1 MEKFAIPSVME
12 KSCMHVKRN
21 ERVMPKKTYKVLFF
35 DLDGTLLDFNAS
47 EREALGHLL
56 LDKGIEA
63 TEEAFR
69 CYHQI
74 NDSMWKMLERGEIT
88 RERLQTERFERFF
101 ETLGIQKLEG
111 DEAFHYRMY
120 LSQSAIP
127 IKGARVL
134 LENLSKRYPLY
145 LVSNGNTDVQYGRL
159 EKSGFQ
165 EFFQGIF
172 LSQEVGYTKPDKRFF
187 DVCMEKVTGL
197 TAKDILLIGD
207 SVSSD
212 MKGGLLSGI
221 DTCWYHPEG
230 TPGMLSGD
238 EIPVTYEIRSLEELY
253 AILEVDLQKDM

>member
-1 MEKFAIPSVME
+1 
-12 KSCMHVKRN
+12 
-21 ERVMPKKTYKVLFF
+21 MPKKTYKVLFF

-47 EREALGHLL
+47 EREALSHLL
-56 LDKGIEA
+56 ADKRIEA

-101 ETLGIQKLEG
+101 ETLGRQNLDG
-111 DEAFHYRMY
+111 DEAFRYRGY
-120 LSQSAIP
+120 LSQSAIL
-127 IKGARVL
+127 IKGAREL
-134 LENLSKRYPLY
+134 LEELSKQYPLY

-159 EKSGFQ
+159 KKSGFQ
-165 EFFQGIF
+165 GFFQGIF

-187 DVCMEKVTGL
+187 DACMDKITGI
-197 TAKDILLIGD
+197 TAKEILLIGD

-230 TPGMLSGD
+230 TPDMPSGE
-238 EIPVTYEIRSLEELY
+238 EIPVTYEIRNLEELY
-253 AILEVDLQKDM
+253 TILEMDLQKK